1 MRNQRR
7 RTDSL
12 LVGLRVKRGVAIKVE
27 VGFLAGRVWDLF
39 VTAMDYEGPLFSP
52 QITVARLLSE

>member
-52 QITVARLLSE
+52 

>member
-39 VTAMDYEGPLFSP
+39 VTAMDYEGPFIFALDHRGS
-52 QITVARLLSE
+52 IAL